1 MLNDNPN
8 TCDEAVLLLLFCCKF
23 FPFGFL
29 LRLKC
34 FYPLWFIP
42 LKSSVFIE
50 TDVCGVCGV
59 FFINNL
65 FIMTSAFIGLAQI
78 IDFVR
83 MDATTNDIL
92 DCVGFFCFSASHGRW
107 RGRSVPSSP

>member
-1 MLNDNPN
+1 
-8 TCDEAVLLLLFCCKF
+8 
-23 FPFGFL
+23 
-29 LRLKC
+29 
-34 FYPLWFIP
+34 

-50 TDVCGVCGV
+50 TAVYGVGGV

-83 MDATTNDIL
+83 MDSAHNEIL
-92 DCVGFFCFSASHGRW
+92 DRVCFFL
-107 RGRSVPSSP
+107 PL